1 MKQLW
6 IIPTMSFIKDIYQTV
21 QTEPEKKGTFFS
33 VVNYL
38 VANDDVSGIKK
49 KDMED
54 RFALRK
60 SYGGVIAQLREK
72 NIITEEPSSFILNS
86 EAKNFLKP
94 VLQSVL
100 AKSYGNKY
108 GQFTADDSDSSEVSI
123 LLDCRSELYKA
134 F

>member
-1 MKQLW
+1 
-6 IIPTMSFIKDIYQTV
+6 MSFIHDIYQTV
-21 QTEPEKKGTFFS
+21 QSEPEKKGTFFS

-49 KDMED
+49 KDLED

-60 SYGGVIAQLREK
+60 SYPEILSQLRAHEIISDDAT
-72 NIITEEPSSFILNS
+72 NISLNS
-86 EAKNFLKP
+86 DAKQYLKP

-100 AKSYGNKY
+100 AQSYSTKY
-108 GQFTADDSDSSEVSI
+108 NNLTVPDIEPSQEVSI

>member
-1 MKQLW
+1 MK
-6 IIPTMSFIKDIYQTV
+6 FIQEIFETV
-21 QTEPEKKGTFFS
+21 QQEPEKKGTFFS

-38 VANDDVSGIKK
+38 VANDDVAGIKK

-60 SYGGVIAQLREK
+60 SYSEVFGQLKDK
-72 NIITEEPSSFILNS
+72 NIISEESSNVVLNDD
-86 EAKNFLKP
+86 AKTFLKP

-100 AKSYGNKY
+100 AKSYGSKY
-108 GQFTADDSDSSEVSI
+108 GQFTSEVPESPEVSI